1 MAHAE
6 SFSCHKQHFHLHSF
20 HFRLRFSSQQPQL
33 MYLAAGKRTR
43 LSNRNSMCFH
53 LNCGGTILVTR
64 GHLSVNEKSESCIK
78 VLLYLNTMFISLSV
92 FPSAALPTSE
102 LCEHIHSRRRVCETG
117 CVTNGVVSQVFFTPS
132 FKTPLLTCR
141 SFSNSPPRTISQDF
155 HLSCLIPFS
164 SIIPLIPYSIN

>member
-6 SFSCHKQHFHLHSF
+6 SFSRHKQHFHLYSF

-53 LNCGGTILVTR
+53 LNYRGTVQ
-64 GHLSVNEKSESCIK
+64 GDMSVNEKSESCIK
-78 VLLYLNTMFISLSV
+78 VLLYLNTTFISLSA
-92 FPSAALPTSE
+92 FPSAALQISE
-102 LCEHIHSRRRVCETG
+102 LCEHIHSRCCVCGAG

-132 FKTPLLTCR
+132 CKTPLLTCR
-141 SFSNSPPRTISQDF
+141 SFSNSPPHTIFQDF

-164 SIIPLIPYSIN
+164 SIIPLIPYSIS